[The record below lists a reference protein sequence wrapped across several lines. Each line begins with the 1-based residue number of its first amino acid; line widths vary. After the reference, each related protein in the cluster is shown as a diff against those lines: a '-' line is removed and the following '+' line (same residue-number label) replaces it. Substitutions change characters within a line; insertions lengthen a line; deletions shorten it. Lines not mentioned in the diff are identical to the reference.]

1 MMFTYIFLGIAPYIA
16 MQSHMI
22 VGLAIAIAIISGGY
36 IFITSVVAAMEAHNL
51 ESIPYKKFF
60 ITTMFI
66 AMLVI
71 AFFPSKQTMLAVVVV
86 PFAAVKDI
94 EIVEYFKGPVG
105 EYLDLLFKTQ
115 IDEMKQSLESKVE
128 KKD

>member
-1 MMFTYIFLGIAPYIA
+1 LWVL
-16 MQSHMI
+16 QS
-22 VGLAIAIAIISGGY
+22 LLRLISGGY